1 MFCTKCG
8 RELKPNDRF
17 CAHCGTEVTQPQD
30 AQNKYDNVVFNPPF
44 RMEAEKKTAQIL
56 KNREDFRGF
65 KELAE
70 ENNKRTVKTKAKMD
84 WNLDGFPES
93 LTANNGKSGFD
104 WGSVVERRKSGRALG
119 YEKLDLSSTMEHKK
133 VDPDKAE
140 KAAPQPKEDKSSLG
154 LPPEDGRII
163 SLEELEKELYDLEQE
178 LKTDTARTAKYQP
191 FRDDDIDNSEELDA
205 YLDGVPKTK
214 KTPAKPE
221 PKKEEAAKEPVMKWN
236 VDEPKTGKAAAAVS
250 SMGLVWGIDPSELAA
265 KKKAAKAQERKM
277 VWDLQQKEKE
287 EKAKAE
293 AEARAKAEAEEAARL
308 EAERA
313 EAARLEAERAEAA
326 RLEAERA
333 EAARLEAERAEAA
346 RLEAERAE
354 AARLE
359 AERAEA
365 ARLEAER
372 AEAARLEA
380 ERAEAARLEAEK
392 ALENKDTMV
401 AAAVSAD
408 VAEEYNDLI
417 KNAPSESLE
426 RTRIFDHEAINAGVE
441 EVEIP
446 EETEQEAAFR
456 EELSEEAPLQEE
468 EVRKPLYQ
476 SDFKHPWEVAEEP
489 APELVP
495 EEVVEPELT
504 PEAPETVEEPAAE
517 PEAEAEPEVVAEP
530 EVETEPEVE
539 AEPEALEEEPV
550 VEAEPEAEPETVVE
564 AEPKTAEPETAEP
577 EIQEIAEEL
586 PEDENRPKFYTF
598 SKKNEAFQELLMKE
612 KARLES
618 MGAEYVPQN
627 EASKVQVSRIVDN
640 TTPDLA
646 YEENGHFVEGIVQ
659 PITTLNADLSGDPK
673 PNIGKFPYSYVTD
686 TDWLREMTSQND
698 LSSINKTKLRYSDLF
713 PTPVTEDKFDGT
725 GAFKEK
731 TEEEKK
737 EIAADINK
745 IFDED
750 EQTKPK
756 SHVVGNTII
765 ILLILIILFQ
775 GSILGAKLIA
785 PDSKYAHIADG
796 VIEKVLDLFT
806 HSDKSTTP
814 SNTDTDAEPADVSD
828 DTAKDSDAAYYQG
841 IISSKSQDIADIGEI
856 MYSEDLK
863 YASIDEP
870 AYEEVN
876 GADEFID
883 EDWYEAED
891 GSKVTYAEEI
901 YGSILDYYAGW
912 SESNTDDT
920 LVGIN
925 RLELGEIVKTESGY
939 YALTRVTY
947 LTEDGEPKTVTQTC
961 YLSEKDHTMFIEEIK
976 EETING

>member
-359 AERAEA
+359 AE
-365 ARLEAER
+365 
-372 AEAARLEA
+372 
-380 ERAEAARLEAEK
+380 K

-426 RTRIFDHEAINAGVE
+426 RTRIFDHEAINAGAE
-441 EVEIP
+441 EFETP

-456 EELSEEAPLQEE
+456 EELSEEVPLQEE

>member
-221 PKKEEAAKEPVMKWN
+221 PKKEEPVKEPVMKWN

-346 RLEAERAE
+346 RLEAE
-354 AARLE
+354 
-359 AERAEA
+359 
-365 ARLEAER
+365 
-372 AEAARLEA
+372 
-380 ERAEAARLEAEK
+380 K
-392 ALENKDTMV
+392 AIENKDTMV

-408 VAEEYNDLI
+408 VAAEYNDLI

-426 RTRIFDHEAINAGVE
+426 RTRIFDHEGINAGVE
-441 EVEIP
+441 EFETP

-456 EELSEEAPLQEE
+456 EELSEEVPLQKE

-504 PEAPETVEEPAAE
+504 PEAPETVEEPAVE

-550 VEAEPEAEPETVVE
+550 VEAEPEAEPETEVE
-564 AEPKTAEPETAEP
+564 AEPETAEP

-856 MYSEDLK
+856 MYSEDLN
-863 YASIDEP
+863 YASISEP
-870 AYEEVN
+870 AYEEVS

>member
-1 MFCTKCG
+1 MN
-8 RELKPNDRF
+8 EAN
-17 CAHCGTEVTQPQD
+17 
-30 AQNKYDNVVFNPPF
+30 FN
-44 RMEAEKKTAQIL
+44 IHI
-56 KNREDFRGF
+56 
-65 KELAE
+65 
-70 ENNKRTVKTKAKMD
+70 
-84 WNLDGFPES
+84 
-93 LTANNGKSGFD
+93 
-104 WGSVVERRKSGRALG
+104 
-119 YEKLDLSSTMEHKK
+119 LDL
-133 VDPDKAE
+133 
-140 KAAPQPKEDKSSLG
+140 L
-154 LPPEDGRII
+154 R
-163 SLEELEKELYDLEQE
+163 
-178 LKTDTARTAKYQP
+178 
-191 FRDDDIDNSEELDA
+191 
-205 YLDGVPKTK
+205 
-214 KTPAKPE
+214 
-221 PKKEEAAKEPVMKWN
+221 EA
-236 VDEPKTGKAAAAVS
+236 
-250 SMGLVWGIDPSELAA
+250 GI
-265 KKKAAKAQERKM
+265 
-277 VWDLQQKEKE
+277 
-287 EKAKAE
+287 
-293 AEARAKAEAEEAARL
+293 
-308 EAERA
+308 
-313 EAARLEAERAEAA
+313 
-326 RLEAERA
+326 
-333 EAARLEAERAEAA
+333 
-346 RLEAERAE
+346 
-354 AARLE
+354 
-359 AERAEA
+359 
-365 ARLEAER
+365 
-372 AEAARLEA
+372 
-380 ERAEAARLEAEK
+380 
-392 ALENKDTMV
+392 
-401 AAAVSAD
+401 
-408 VAEEYNDLI
+408 
-417 KNAPSESLE
+417 
-426 RTRIFDHEAINAGVE
+426 
-441 EVEIP
+441 
-446 EETEQEAAFR
+446 
-456 EELSEEAPLQEE
+456 
-468 EVRKPLYQ
+468 
-476 SDFKHPWEVAEEP
+476 
-489 APELVP
+489 
-495 EEVVEPELT
+495 
-504 PEAPETVEEPAAE
+504 E

-550 VEAEPEAEPETVVE
+550 VEAEPEAEPETEVE
-564 AEPKTAEPETAEP
+564 AEPETAEP

-856 MYSEDLK
+856 MYSEDLN
-863 YASIDEP
+863 YASISEP
-870 AYEEVN
+870 AYEEVS

>member
-221 PKKEEAAKEPVMKWN
+221 PKKEEPVKEPVMKWN

-365 ARLEAER
+365 ARLEAE
-372 AEAARLEA
+372 
-380 ERAEAARLEAEK
+380 K
-392 ALENKDTMV
+392 AIENKDTMV

-408 VAEEYNDLI
+408 VAAEYNDLI

-441 EVEIP
+441 EFETP

-456 EELSEEAPLQEE
+456 EELSEEVPLQKE

-504 PEAPETVEEPAAE
+504 PEAPETVEEPAVE

-550 VEAEPEAEPETVVE
+550 VEAEPEAEPETEVE
-564 AEPKTAEPETAEP
+564 AEPETAEP

-856 MYSEDLK
+856 MYSEDLN
-863 YASIDEP
+863 YASISEP
-870 AYEEVN
+870 AYEEVS

>member
-221 PKKEEAAKEPVMKWN
+221 PKKEEPVKEPVMKWN

-365 ARLEAER
+365 ARLEAE
-372 AEAARLEA
+372 
-380 ERAEAARLEAEK
+380 K
-392 ALENKDTMV
+392 AIENKDTMV

-408 VAEEYNDLI
+408 VAAEYNDLI

-426 RTRIFDHEAINAGVE
+426 RTRIFDHEGINAGVE
-441 EVEIP
+441 EFETP

-456 EELSEEAPLQEE
+456 EELSEEVPLQKE

-504 PEAPETVEEPAAE
+504 PEAPETVEEPAVE

-550 VEAEPEAEPETVVE
+550 VEAEPEAEPETEVE
-564 AEPKTAEPETAEP
+564 AEPETAEP

-856 MYSEDLK
+856 MYSEDLN
-863 YASIDEP
+863 YASISEP
-870 AYEEVN
+870 AYEEVS

>member
-221 PKKEEAAKEPVMKWN
+221 PKKEEPVKEPVMKWN

-293 AEARAKAEAEEAARL
+293 AEARAKAEAE
-308 EAERA
+308 
-313 EAARLEAERAEAA
+313 
-326 RLEAERA
+326 

-517 PEAEAEPEVVAEP
+517 PEAEAEPEVVA
-530 EVETEPEVE
+530 EPEVE